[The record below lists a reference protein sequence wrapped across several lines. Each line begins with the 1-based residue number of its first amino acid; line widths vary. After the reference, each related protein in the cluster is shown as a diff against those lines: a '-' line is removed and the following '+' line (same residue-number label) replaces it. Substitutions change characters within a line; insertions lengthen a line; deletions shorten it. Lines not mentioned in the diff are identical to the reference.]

1 MQMQNPMFNQM
12 NGGVNPGGN
21 NIGNDFMNFM
31 KQMRGKDPNAILNEI
46 VSSGKISQQ
55 QLNMVQQRAQQVG
68 GFFDQFKSMFNFM

>member
-1 MQMQNPMFNQM
+1 MPNPLFNQM
-12 NGGVNPGGN
+12 NRGMNPGGGN

-31 KQMRGKDPNAILNEI
+31 KQMRGKDPNAMLNEI

-55 QLNMVQQRAQQVG
+55 QLNMVQQKAQQVG